1 MFSYKRI
8 LEGTDPHTVYLDKLV
23 EEDGTI
29 NFKPRDVVFVENN
42 SQVLKDSN
50 GNKIENWT

>member
-1 MFSYKRI
+1 
-8 LEGTDPHTVYLDKLV
+8 VYLDKLV